1 MATLF
6 QVTGPHPYKI
16 EYGHNGKQVSSLIE
30 NTPYNVGKPYKNKNR
45 ARNTCERLNSEYGR
59 DVYYVERVES

>member
-6 QVTGPHPYKI
+6 QITGPHPYKI
-16 EYGHNGKQVSSLIE
+16 EYQGIKGKVSSLVE

-45 ARNTCERLNSEYGR
+45 AKARCERLNIEYGR